1 MLRIDLL
8 NYFLEVF
15 YVHCMFEYPHLT
27 LFITAI
33 SHVTCLTESVSPNN
47 MGMSGTSLVPHCLFF
62 LYWSVIWSWL
72 TWELFSQYKYQQVP
86 TGNLL
91 DDSEGEEVVY
101 HSDSERSHYDP
112 EPEVTLGLQ
121 TVLTPQRVW
130 LHLMTLCDLYFSAPV
145 CELFIRFWRREG
157 EK

>member
-1 MLRIDLL
+1 MWHVWLRA
-8 NYFLEVF
+8 FLQTTWAWVA
-15 YVHCMFEYPHLT
+15 V
-27 LFITAI
+27 
-33 SHVTCLTESVSPNN
+33 VW
-47 MGMSGTSLVPHCLFF
+47 SLIACFV

-72 TWELFSQYKYQQVP
+72 TWELFCQYKYQQVP

>member
-1 MLRIDLL
+1 MWHVWLRA
-8 NYFLEVF
+8 FLQTTWAWVA
-15 YVHCMFEYPHLT
+15 V
-27 LFITAI
+27 
-33 SHVTCLTESVSPNN
+33 VW
-47 MGMSGTSLVPHCLFF
+47 SLIACFV

-72 TWELFSQYKYQQVP
+72 TWELFSQYKNQQVP

-130 LHLMTLCDLYFSAPV
+130 LH
-145 CELFIRFWRREG
+145 
-157 EK
+157 